1 MVGPALSWQ
10 VRRFAVCAS
19 TERQLERWLRSR
31 ERERRPLP
39 GALAGGLAGG
49 PAGGLAVVAAHQ
61 RFGQGQRGRP
71 WNSPVGG
78 LWLSAAMPW
87 PTALADSASLSLAVA
102 VGLALQLE
110 ALGAL
115 VQLKWP
121 NDVLVGG
128 RKLAGIL
135 PRLRLRGAQVR
146 WAQVGL
152 GLNGINHPP
161 SGAVSLAQALSQGL
175 ARAPS
180 CLPHRPFHPKAKPQ
194 RLLKPVLAALDW
206 AQAMA
211 NEPELVRQQAEARL
225 HRPAEGLLHG
235 GQIWQVAG
243 LEPDG
248 GLRLQRPGAT
258 FILQRSF

>member
-1 MVGPALSWQ
+1 M
-10 VRRFAVCAS
+10 RRFAVCAS

-49 PAGGLAVVAAHQ
+49 PAGGLAVVAGHQ

>member
-1 MVGPALSWQ
+1 M
-10 VRRFAVCAS
+10 RRFAVCAS
-19 TERQLERWLRSR
+19 TERELERWLRSR
-31 ERERRPLP
+31 EKERRPLP
-39 GALAGGLAGG
+39 GALAGRLG
-49 PAGGLAVVAAHQ
+49 GGLAVVADHQ
-61 RFGQGQRGRP
+61 RFGHGQRGRL
-71 WNSPVGG
+71 WDSPVGG

-110 ALGAL
+110 ALGVVA
-115 VQLKWP
+115 QLKWP
-121 NDVLVGG
+121 NDVLVDG

-161 SGAVSLAQALSQGL
+161 SGAVSLAQALSQGQS
-175 ARAPS
+175 RAPC

-211 NEPELVRQQAEARL
+211 HEPELVRQQAEARL
-225 HRPAEGLLHG
+225 HRPAGGLLHG
-235 GQIWQVAG
+235 GQIWQLAG
-243 LEPDG
+243 LELDG

>member
-1 MVGPALSWQ
+1 

-19 TERQLERWLRSR
+19 TERELERWLLSR
-31 ERERRPLP
+31 EKERRPLP

-61 RFGQGQRGRP
+61 RFGHGQRGRP
-71 WNSPVGG
+71 WDSPVGG

-87 PTALADSASLSLAVA
+87 PTALPDSASLPLAVA

-161 SGAVSLAQALSQGL
+161 SGAISLAQALSQG
-175 ARAPS
+175 
-180 CLPHRPFHPKAKPQ
+180 PFHPKAKPQ
-194 RLLKPVLAALDW
+194 RLLKPVLAALAW

-211 NEPELVRQQAEARL
+211 PEPELVRQQAEARL

-258 FILQRSF
+258 VILQRSF

>member
-1 MVGPALSWQ
+1 M
-10 VRRFAVCAS
+10 
-19 TERQLERWLRSR
+19 
-31 ERERRPLP
+31 
-39 GALAGGLAGG
+39 
-49 PAGGLAVVAAHQ
+49 VAAHQ
-61 RFGQGQRGRP
+61 RFGQGQRGRL
-71 WNSPVGG
+71 WDSPVGG

-110 ALGAL
+110 ALGVV

-152 GLNGINHPP
+152 GLNGINRPP
-161 SGAVSLAQALSQGL
+161 SGAISLAQALGQG
-175 ARAPS
+175 
-180 CLPHRPFHPKAKPQ
+180 PFHPKAKPQ
-194 RLLKPVLAALDW
+194 RLLKPVLAALGW

-211 NEPELVRQQAEARL
+211 LEPELVRLEAEARL

-235 GQIWQVAG
+235 DQIWQVAG

-258 FILQRSF
+258 FVLQRSF

>member
-1 MVGPALSWQ
+1 M
-10 VRRFAVCAS
+10 RRSAVCAS
-19 TERQLERWLRSR
+19 TERDLERWLRIR
-31 ERERRPLP
+31 EREQQPLP
-39 GALAGGLAGG
+39 GALAGGLG
-49 PAGGLAVVAAHQ
+49 GGLAVVAAHQ

-71 WNSPVGG
+71 WDSPVGG

-87 PTALADSASLSLAVA
+87 PKAYADSASLPLAVA

-110 ALGAL
+110 ALGVVA
-115 VQLKWP
+115 QLKWP

-161 SGAVSLAQALSQGL
+161 SGAISLAQALSQG
-175 ARAPS
+175 
-180 CLPHRPFHPKAKPQ
+180 PFHPKAKPQ

-211 NEPELVRQQAEARL
+211 PEPELVRLQAEARL
-225 HRPAEGLLHG
+225 HRPAQGLLHG

-243 LEPDG
+243 LESDG
-248 GLRLQRPGAT
+248 GLLLQRPGAT
-258 FILQRSF
+258 FTLQRSF

>member
-1 MVGPALSWQ
+1 M
-10 VRRFAVCAS
+10 RRFAVCAS
-19 TERQLERWLRSR
+19 TERELERWLRSR
-31 ERERRPLP
+31 ERQQRPLP
-39 GALAGGLAGG
+39 GALPGVRGGG
-49 PAGGLAVVAAHQ
+49 PAGGLAVVSAHQ
-61 RFGQGQRGRP
+61 RFGHGQRGRP
-71 WNSPVGG
+71 WDSPVGG

-152 GLNGINHPP
+152 GLNGINRPP
-161 SGAVSLAQALSQGL
+161 SGAISLAQALSQAQSRG
-175 ARAPS
+175 PS
-180 CLPHRPFHPKAKPQ
+180 CLPHRRFHPKAKPQ
-194 RLLKPVLAALDW
+194 RLLNPVLAALDW

-211 NEPELVRQQAEARL
+211 HEPALVRQEAEARL
-225 HRPAEGLLHG
+225 YRPAEGLLHE

-248 GLRLQRPGAT
+248 GLLLQRPGAT
-258 FILQRSF
+258 VILQRSF

>member
-1 MVGPALSWQ
+1 M
-10 VRRFAVCAS
+10 RRFAVCAS

-180 CLPHRPFHPKAKPQ
+180 CLPPRPFHPKAKPQ

>member
-1 MVGPALSWQ
+1 MCG
-10 VRRFAVCAS
+10 S
-19 TERQLERWLRSR
+19 TERELERWLRSR
-31 ERERRPLP
+31 EKERRPLP
-39 GALAGGLAGG
+39 GALGGRLG
-49 PAGGLAVVAAHQ
+49 GGLAVVATHQ

-71 WNSPVGG
+71 WDSPVGG

-87 PTALADSASLSLAVA
+87 PTALTDSASLSLAVA

-110 ALGAL
+110 ALGVV

-135 PRLRLRGAQVR
+135 PRLRLRGDQVR

-161 SGAVSLAQALSQGL
+161 SGAISLAQALSQG
-175 ARAPS
+175 
-180 CLPHRPFHPKAKPQ
+180 PFHPKAKPQ

-211 NEPELVRQQAEARL
+211 HQQELVRLGAEARL
-225 HRPAEGLLHG
+225 LRPAEGLLHG
-235 GQIWQVAG
+235 GQIWQVVG
-243 LEPDG
+243 LESDG

-258 FILQRSF
+258 CTLQRSF

>member
-1 MVGPALSWQ
+1 M
-10 VRRFAVCAS
+10 RRFAVCAS
-19 TERQLERWLRSR
+19 TERELERWLRSR
-31 ERERRPLP
+31 EKERRPLP

-61 RFGQGQRGRP
+61 RFGHGQRGRP

-161 SGAVSLAQALSQGL
+161 SGAISLAQALSQG
-175 ARAPS
+175 
-180 CLPHRPFHPKAKPQ
+180 PFHPKAKPQ

-211 NEPELVRQQAEARL
+211 HEPELVRQEAEARL
-225 HRPAEGLLHG
+225 LRPAEGLLHG

>member
-1 MVGPALSWQ
+1 M
-10 VRRFAVCAS
+10 RRTAVCAS
-19 TERQLERWLRSR
+19 TERDLERWLRSR
-31 ERERRPLP
+31 ERQQRPLP

-71 WNSPVGG
+71 WESPVGG

-175 ARAPS
+175 SLAPS
-180 CLPHRPFHPKAKPQ
+180 CLRHRPFHPKAKPQ

-211 NEPELVRQQAEARL
+211 HEPELVRQQAEARL
-225 HRPAEGLLHG
+225 HRPAGGLFHG

>member
-1 MVGPALSWQ
+1 

-19 TERQLERWLRSR
+19 TERELERWLLSR
-31 ERERRPLP
+31 EKERLPLP

-61 RFGQGQRGRP
+61 RFGHGQRGRP
-71 WNSPVGG
+71 WDSPVGG

-87 PTALADSASLSLAVA
+87 PTALPDSASLPLAVA

-161 SGAVSLAQALSQGL
+161 SGAISLAQALSQG
-175 ARAPS
+175 
-180 CLPHRPFHPKAKPQ
+180 PFHPKAKPQ
-194 RLLKPVLAALDW
+194 RLLKPVLAALAW

-211 NEPELVRQQAEARL
+211 PEPELVRQQAEARL

-258 FILQRSF
+258 VILQRSF

>member
-1 MVGPALSWQ
+1 MVGPVLSWQ

-19 TERQLERWLRSR
+19 TERELERWLRSR
-31 ERERRPLP
+31 ERELRPLP
-39 GALAGGLAGG
+39 GALAGRLG
-49 PAGGLAVVAAHQ
+49 GGLAVVAAHQ
-61 RFGQGQRGRP
+61 RFGQGQRGRQ
-71 WNSPVGG
+71 WDSPVGG

-87 PTALADSASLSLAVA
+87 PTASADSASLSLAVA

-110 ALGAL
+110 ALGVVA
-115 VQLKWP
+115 QLKWP

-152 GLNGINHPP
+152 GLNGINRPP
-161 SGAVSLAQALSQGL
+161 SGAISLAQALSQALSQGQS
-175 ARAPS
+175 RGRS
-180 CLPHRPFHPKAKPQ
+180 SLPHRWFLPKAKPQ
-194 RLLKPVLAALDW
+194 RLLNPVLAALDW

-211 NEPELVRQQAEARL
+211 HEPALVRQEAEARL
-225 HRPAEGLLHG
+225 YRPAEGLLHE

>member
-1 MVGPALSWQ
+1 MVS
-10 VRRFAVCAS
+10 
-19 TERQLERWLRSR
+19 
-31 ERERRPLP
+31 
-39 GALAGGLAGG
+39 
-49 PAGGLAVVAAHQ
+49 AHQ
-61 RFGQGQRGRP
+61 RFGHGQRGRP
-71 WNSPVGG
+71 WDAPVGG

-87 PTALADSASLSLAVA
+87 PTALPGSASLSLAVA
-102 VGLALQLE
+102 VGLTLQLE
-110 ALGAL
+110 ALGVVA
-115 VQLKWP
+115 QLKWP

-152 GLNGINHPP
+152 GLNGINRTP
-161 SGAVSLAQALSQGL
+161 SGAISLAQALSQG
-175 ARAPS
+175 
-180 CLPHRPFHPKAKPQ
+180 PFHPKAKPQ

-211 NEPELVRQQAEARL
+211 HEPALVWQEAEARL
-225 HRPAEGLLHG
+225 YRPAEGLLHQ

-248 GLRLQRPGAT
+248 GLHLQRPGAT
-258 FILQRSF
+258 VILQRSF

>member
-1 MVGPALSWQ
+1 
-10 VRRFAVCAS
+10 VRRSAVCAS
-19 TERQLERWLRSR
+19 TERDLERWLRSR
-31 ERERRPLP
+31 EREQRPLP
-39 GALAGGLAGG
+39 GAFGGGSAGRLG
-49 PAGGLAVVAAHQ
+49 GGLAVVAAHQ
-61 RFGQGQRGRP
+61 RFGHGQRGRP
-71 WNSPVGG
+71 WDSPLGG

-87 PTALADSASLSLAVA
+87 PTALTDSASLSLAVA

-110 ALGAL
+110 ALGVV

-135 PRLRLRGAQVR
+135 PRLRLRGEQVR

-152 GLNGINHPP
+152 GLNGINRPP
-161 SGAVSLAQALSQGL
+161 SGAISLAQALSQGQSHCPFH
-175 ARAPS
+175 RPS
-180 CLPHRPFHPKAKPQ
+180 SPPHRPFHPKAKPQ
-194 RLLKPVLAALDW
+194 RLLKPVLASLDW

-211 NEPELVRQQAEARL
+211 HQPELVRREAEARL

-235 GQIWQVAG
+235 GQIWQVVG
-243 LEPDG
+243 LESDG

-258 FILQRSF
+258 FTLQRSF

>member
-1 MVGPALSWQ
+1 

-19 TERQLERWLRSR
+19 TERELERWLRSR
-31 ERERRPLP
+31 EKERRPLP

-61 RFGQGQRGRP
+61 RFGHGQRGRP
-71 WNSPVGG
+71 WDSPVGG

-87 PTALADSASLSLAVA
+87 PTALPDSASLPLAVA

-161 SGAVSLAQALSQGL
+161 SGAISLAQALSQG
-175 ARAPS
+175 
-180 CLPHRPFHPKAKPQ
+180 PFHPKAKPQ

-211 NEPELVRQQAEARL
+211 HEPELVRQQAEARL
-225 HRPAEGLLHG
+225 HRPAGGLLHG
-235 GQIWQVAG
+235 GQIWQLAG
-243 LEPDG
+243 LELDG

>member
-1 MVGPALSWQ
+1 M
-10 VRRFAVCAS
+10 RRFAVCAS
-19 TERQLERWLRSR
+19 TERELEQWLRSR
-31 ERERRPLP
+31 ERECRPLP
-39 GALAGGLAGG
+39 GALAGGL
-49 PAGGLAVVAAHQ
+49 VVVSAHQ

-71 WNSPVGG
+71 WDSPLGG

-87 PTALADSASLSLAVA
+87 PTALADAASLSLAVA
-102 VGLALQLE
+102 VGLALELE

-152 GLNGINHPP
+152 GLNGINNPP
-161 SGAVSLAQALSQGL
+161 SGAISLAQALCQGQS
-175 ARAPS
+175 RGPS

-194 RLLKPVLAALDW
+194 RLLNPVLAALDW

-211 NEPELVRQQAEARL
+211 HEPELVRQQAEDRL
-225 HRPAEGLLHG
+225 YRPAEGLLHG

>member
-1 MVGPALSWQ
+1 M
-10 VRRFAVCAS
+10 RRFAVCAS
-19 TERQLERWLRSR
+19 TERELERWLRSR
-31 ERERRPLP
+31 EKERRPLP

-71 WNSPVGG
+71 WYSPVGG

-87 PTALADSASLSLAVA
+87 PTALPDSASLPLAVA

-161 SGAVSLAQALSQGL
+161 SGAISLAQALSQG
-175 ARAPS
+175 
-180 CLPHRPFHPKAKPQ
+180 PFHPKAKPQ
-194 RLLKPVLAALDW
+194 RLLKPVLAALGW

-211 NEPELVRQQAEARL
+211 HEPELVRLQAEARL
-225 HRPAEGLLHG
+225 YRPAEGLLHG

-243 LEPDG
+243 LEADG
-248 GLRLQRPGAT
+248 GLRLQRPGASV
-258 FILQRSF
+258 ILQRSF

>member
-1 MVGPALSWQ
+1 M
-10 VRRFAVCAS
+10 RRTAVCAS
-19 TERQLERWLRSR
+19 TERDLERWLRSR
-31 ERERRPLP
+31 EMQQRPLP

-61 RFGQGQRGRP
+61 RFGHGQRGRP
-71 WNSPVGG
+71 WDSPVGG

-110 ALGAL
+110 ALGVVA
-115 VQLKWP
+115 QLKWP

-152 GLNGINHPP
+152 GLNGINRPP
-161 SGAVSLAQALSQGL
+161 SGAISLAQALSDGQTQG
-175 ARAPS
+175 PS
-180 CLPHRPFHPKAKPQ
+180 CLPHRRFHPKAKPQ
-194 RLLKPVLAALDW
+194 RLLKPVLAALGW

-211 NEPELVRQQAEARL
+211 LEPELVRLEAEARL

-235 GQIWQVAG
+235 DQIWQVAG

-258 FILQRSF
+258 FVLQRSF

>member
-1 MVGPALSWQ
+1 M
-10 VRRFAVCAS
+10 RRFAVCAS
-19 TERQLERWLRSR
+19 TERELERWLRSR
-31 ERERRPLP
+31 ENERRPLP

-71 WNSPVGG
+71 WDSPVGG

-87 PTALADSASLSLAVA
+87 PTALPDSASLPLAVA

-161 SGAVSLAQALSQGL
+161 SGAISLAQALSQG
-175 ARAPS
+175 
-180 CLPHRPFHPKAKPQ
+180 PFHPKAKPQ

-211 NEPELVRQQAEARL
+211 PEPELVRLQAEARL
-225 HRPAEGLLHG
+225 YRPAEGLLHG

-243 LEPDG
+243 LEADG
-248 GLRLQRPGAT
+248 GLRLQRPGASV
-258 FILQRSF
+258 ILQRSF

>member
-1 MVGPALSWQ
+1 
-10 VRRFAVCAS
+10 
-19 TERQLERWLRSR
+19 
-31 ERERRPLP
+31 
-39 GALAGGLAGG
+39 
-49 PAGGLAVVAAHQ
+49 
-61 RFGQGQRGRP
+61 
-71 WNSPVGG
+71 
-78 LWLSAAMPW
+78 
-87 PTALADSASLSLAVA
+87 VA

-161 SGAVSLAQALSQGL
+161 SGAISLAQALSQG
-175 ARAPS
+175 
-180 CLPHRPFHPKAKPQ
+180 PFHPKAKPQ

-211 NEPELVRQQAEARL
+211 PEPELVRQQAEARL

-258 FILQRSF
+258 VILQRSF

>member
-1 MVGPALSWQ
+1 M
-10 VRRFAVCAS
+10 RRFAVCAS
-19 TERQLERWLRSR
+19 TERELERWLRSR
-31 ERERRPLP
+31 ENERRPLP

-71 WNSPVGG
+71 WDSPVGG

-87 PTALADSASLSLAVA
+87 PTALPDSASLPLAVA

-161 SGAVSLAQALSQGL
+161 SGAISLAQALSQG
-175 ARAPS
+175 
-180 CLPHRPFHPKAKPQ
+180 PFHPKAKPQ

-206 AQAMA
+206 AQAMSP
-211 NEPELVRQQAEARL
+211 EPELVRLQAEARL
-225 HRPAEGLLHG
+225 YRPAEGLLHG

-243 LEPDG
+243 LEADG
-248 GLRLQRPGAT
+248 GLRLQRPGASV
-258 FILQRSF
+258 ILQRSF

>member
-1 MVGPALSWQ
+1 MSWQ

-19 TERQLERWLRSR
+19 TERDLERWLRSR
-31 ERERRPLP
+31 EREQRPLP
-39 GALAGGLAGG
+39 GALAGGLG
-49 PAGGLAVVAAHQ
+49 GGLAVVAAHQ
-61 RFGQGQRGRP
+61 RFGQGQRGRL
-71 WNSPVGG
+71 WDSPVGG

-110 ALGAL
+110 ALGVV

-152 GLNGINHPP
+152 GLNGINRPP
-161 SGAVSLAQALSQGL
+161 SGAISLAQALCQG
-175 ARAPS
+175 
-180 CLPHRPFHPKAKPQ
+180 PFHPKAKPQ

-211 NEPELVRQQAEARL
+211 HQGELVRLEAEARL
-225 HRPAEGLLHG
+225 LRPAEGLLHAD
-235 GQIWQVAG
+235 QIWQVAG

-258 FILQRSF
+258 VILQRSF

>member
-19 TERQLERWLRSR
+19 TERDLERWLSSR
-31 ERERRPLP
+31 EREQRPLP
-39 GALAGGLAGG
+39 GALPGVRGGG
-49 PAGGLAVVAAHQ
+49 PAGGLAVVAAQQ
-61 RFGQGQRGRP
+61 RFGQGQRGRL
-71 WNSPVGG
+71 WDSPVGG

-87 PTALADSASLSLAVA
+87 PAALADSASLSLAVA

-110 ALGAL
+110 ALGVVA
-115 VQLKWP
+115 QLKWP
-121 NDVLVGG
+121 NDVLVDG

-161 SGAVSLAQALSQGL
+161 SGAVSLAQALSQGQS
-175 ARAPS
+175 RAPC

-211 NEPELVRQQAEARL
+211 HEPELVRQQAEARL
-225 HRPAEGLLHG
+225 HRPAGGLLHG
-235 GQIWQVAG
+235 GQIWQLAG
-243 LEPDG
+243 LELDG

>member
-1 MVGPALSWQ
+1 M
-10 VRRFAVCAS
+10 RRFAVCAS
-19 TERQLERWLRSR
+19 TERELERWLRSR

-39 GALAGGLAGG
+39 GALAGEPAGG

-71 WNSPVGG
+71 WESPVGG

-175 ARAPS
+175 SLAPS
-180 CLPHRPFHPKAKPQ
+180 CLRHRPFHPKAKPQ

-211 NEPELVRQQAEARL
+211 HEPELVRQQAEARL
-225 HRPAEGLLHG
+225 HRPAGGLFHG

>member
-1 MVGPALSWQ
+1 M
-10 VRRFAVCAS
+10 RRFAVCAS
-19 TERQLERWLRSR
+19 TERELERWLRSR
-31 ERERRPLP
+31 EKERRPLP

-71 WNSPVGG
+71 WYSPVGG

-87 PTALADSASLSLAVA
+87 PTALPDSASLPLAVA

-161 SGAVSLAQALSQGL
+161 SGAISLAQALSQG
-175 ARAPS
+175 
-180 CLPHRPFHPKAKPQ
+180 PFHPKAKPQ

-211 NEPELVRQQAEARL
+211 PEPELVRLQAEARL
-225 HRPAEGLLHG
+225 YRPAEGLLHG

-243 LEPDG
+243 LEADG
-248 GLRLQRPGAT
+248 GLRLQRPGASV
-258 FILQRSF
+258 ILQRSF

>member
-1 MVGPALSWQ
+1 M
-10 VRRFAVCAS
+10 
-19 TERQLERWLRSR
+19 RSR

-258 FILQRSF
+258 FILHRCF

>member
-1 MVGPALSWQ
+1 M
-10 VRRFAVCAS
+10 RRFAVCAS
-19 TERQLERWLRSR
+19 TERELERWLLSR
-31 ERERRPLP
+31 EKERRPLP
-39 GALAGGLAGG
+39 GALAGGLAAG

-61 RFGQGQRGRP
+61 RFGHGQRGRP
-71 WNSPVGG
+71 WDSPVGG

-87 PTALADSASLSLAVA
+87 PTALPDSASLPLAVA

-161 SGAVSLAQALSQGL
+161 SGAISLAQALSQG
-175 ARAPS
+175 
-180 CLPHRPFHPKAKPQ
+180 PFHPKAKPQ

-211 NEPELVRQQAEARL
+211 HEPELVRQQAEARL
-225 HRPAEGLLHG
+225 YRPAEGLLHE

-258 FILQRSF
+258 VILQRSF